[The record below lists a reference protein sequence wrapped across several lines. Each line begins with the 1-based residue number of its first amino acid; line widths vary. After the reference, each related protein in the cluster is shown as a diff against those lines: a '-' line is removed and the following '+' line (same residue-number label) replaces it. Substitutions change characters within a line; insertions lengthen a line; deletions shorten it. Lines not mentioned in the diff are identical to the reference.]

1 MKEMANNLIIRAL
14 SANAKSFSLSS
25 RKISDLPKSIAR
37 LKCILALHLNNNLL
51 SVLPTELK
59 SLQRLTELNLGNN
72 ILLEIPV
79 VLKHLHALRKLYL
92 FGNKIE
98 RLPPDIFVVLTSE
111 NIMKSELYREYQL
124 SSTEELPNLTL
135 LNVNHNKIKVIPPQI
150 KSLVNLEVFS
160 IMDNL
165 LECVPAELCCLVQL
179 TEINL
184 NNNKVSS
191 LPPVLGRLSNL
202 RKLYLARNN
211 LYELPEGI
219 SGCKSLRILDVAGNL
234 LTMFPTDFGFLALE
248 ELLCEG
254 NSLVHAELMT
264 SVQEIEVLS
273 LKELAAREVLMEKR
287 NQCSVVHRTLPLY
300 PELVSML
307 SQWGWC
313 AVCHKPFLTTW
324 LECVQFVNLKIDMG
338 MKRNLTVPVRA
349 VLCSYTCFNEKGH
362 SYYGIASTV

>member
-1 MKEMANNLIIRAL
+1 MQ
-14 SANAKSFSLSS
+14 
-25 RKISDLPKSIAR
+25 R
-37 LKCILALHLNNNLL
+37 LGP
-51 SVLPTELK
+51 VLPTELK

-98 RLPPDIFVVLTSE
+98 SLPPYIF
-111 NIMKSELYREYQL
+111 
-124 SSTEELPNLTL
+124 EELPNLTL

-165 LECVPAELCCLVQL
+165 LECVPAELGCLVQL

-324 LECVQFVNLKIDMG
+324 LECVQFVNLKKDMG